1 MEQCKKSSLKY
12 MSKIIQ
18 KSLLR
23 VFYTW
28 KTILNKPKIAIKAQ
42 KIDELPHYSS
52 NTFTDLDGDL
62 TDYKR
67 RQSTTSLASIIKS
80 NPKIFNEQV
89 YLSSID
95 LPKNLSAPF
104 TKVHNKTKTPHQ
116 SINIFEELK
125 ASLQTKA
132 QNLNYIK
139 PVLRGSEK
147 KLSQQDA
154 ISEKPLYRHQRSN
167 TYSNCSLAIVSSN
180 LTT

>member
-67 RQSTTSLASIIKS
+67 RQSTT
-80 NPKIFNEQV
+80 